1 MKDFYQ
7 KMLNITNRNIRL
19 EIENAIKETKE
30 ECKNLTTERTCHIY
44 SSILYEKLKEKNI
57 ITRILNAKDF
67 QIDYE
72 HYFVLVTETKEKTY
86 IIDLT
91 YDQFNPERLETLK
104 EEGYIKANTK
114 IILQYLN
121 EINKQTTKK
130 EKRK

>member
-1 MKDFYQ
+1 MKNFYQ
-7 KMLNITNRNIRL
+7 KMLNITNRNISQ
-19 EIENAIKETKE
+19 EIENVIKETKE
-30 ECKNLTTERTCHIY
+30 ENKNLTTERTCHIY
-44 SSILYEKLKEKNI
+44 SSIIYEKLKEKNI
-57 ITRILNAKDF
+57 ITKILNTKDF

-72 HYFVLVTETKEKTY
+72 HYFVLVTETKEKIY